1 MGNKHLSD
9 DFGRFHDYLRISL
22 TDSCN
27 FRCFYCMPEGPTNCL
42 SSGHLMD
49 ADEILHFAQ
58 TFTRLGVSKIRLTG
72 GEPLVRKEFPL
83 ILKKLS
89 TLPVELTLTTNG
101 VFIDRHLDL
110 IKECGIQSIN
120 VSLDSLNPETFFKIT
135 KRDDFHRVM
144 DNIKLLIESGLH
156 VKINAVAMSELIE
169 SELADFIEFTKHQP
183 LHVRFI
189 EFMPFDGNKWNS
201 NKVITAAQMLK
212 LVQSTYDVVKLKDE
226 PHSTAKKF
234 KVVGHEGTFA
244 FITTMSE
251 HFCGDCNRLRIT
263 ADGKLKNCLF
273 GKEEWDLLA
282 AHRRGEDY
290 LKLIEQGVKAKFE
303 KLGGQLNPDYQKNKI
318 ENISNRSMI
327 KIGG

>member
-1 MGNKHLSD
+1 
-9 DFGRFHDYLRISL
+9 
-22 TDSCN
+22 
-27 FRCFYCMPEGPTNCL
+27 
-42 SSGHLMD
+42 
-49 ADEILHFAQ
+49 
-58 TFTRLGVSKIRLTG
+58 VSKIRLTG

-89 TLPVELTLTTNG
+89 SLPVELTLTTNG
-101 VFIDRHLDL
+101 VYIDKQLEL
-110 IKECGIQSIN
+110 IKDCGVKSIN
-120 VSLDSLNPETFFKIT
+120 ISLDSLNPDTFFKIT

-144 DNIKLLIESGLH
+144 DNIQLLVDSDLH
-156 VKINAVAMSELIE
+156 VKVNAVAVSGLIE
-169 SELADFIEFTKHQP
+169 SELADFIEFTRQRP

-189 EFMPFDGNKWNS
+189 EFMPFDGNKWSS
-201 NKVITAAQMLK
+201 NKVITAGQMLQ
-212 LVQSTYDVVKLKDE
+212 LVQSVYDVVKLNDE

-234 KVVGHEGTFA
+234 KVVGYEGTFA

-282 AHRRGEDY
+282 AHRRGEDI
-290 LKLIEQGVKAKFE
+290 LPLLVQGVRSKFE
-303 KLGGQLNPDYQKNKI
+303 KLGGQLNPDYQKIRI
-318 ENISNRSMI
+318 ENINNRSMI